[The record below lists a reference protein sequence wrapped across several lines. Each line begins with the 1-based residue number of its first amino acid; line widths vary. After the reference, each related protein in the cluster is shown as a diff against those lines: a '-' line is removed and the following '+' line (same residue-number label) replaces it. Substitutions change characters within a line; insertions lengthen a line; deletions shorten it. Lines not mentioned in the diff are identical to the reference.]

1 MAKTISFVK
10 GKGSIAHNNR
20 DFVAANVD
28 RERTGWNVTYVS
40 QPIREAYDECF
51 GEAVREY
58 NEKQTRKDRK
68 KDDYM
73 SDIKNSGNGEK
84 LFYENLVQIG
94 KMSDTGVLDKNGNL
108 SEEAKAAMEVLDE
121 YARTFQERNPN
132 LHVFNSVLHMDEAT
146 PHLHIDYIP
155 VAHGYKTGLSTR
167 NSLTKAYQE
176 MGIEHANSRRDNET
190 VHWQIRE
197 RAYIEDLCKERG
209 IEITVLGIDRDDY
222 TIPEFKEA
230 MRAVEDKE
238 AEIEILQS
246 QMDETQDLIK
256 SLEEDIDNNV
266 DLIKEQ
272 NEYLSDLKEQVHEA
286 TSLLDIYQK
295 CNTEIGESSK
305 TLNKEFAKIEK
316 QVEPLKT
323 LLGADTDMVKVP
335 KKIWKKVFAKFKE
348 STTIETVKNSF
359 EKILAKK
366 DKKIE
371 ELQKGVD
378 DAEKFKKIV
387 KEYLTF
393 EGRYEDF
400 EDYTKN
406 PIHRKLQYHQKED
419 QRILT
424 KPKEKEKAVGYDR

>member
-1 MAKTISFVK
+1 MAKTISFKK
-10 GKGSIAHNNR
+10 GKGSMPHNNR
-20 DFVAANVD
+20 DFIAENVD
-28 RERTGWNVTYVS
+28 KDRIGWNVTYVK
-40 QPIREAYDECF
+40 QPLEEAYDILF
-51 GEAVREY
+51 SEAVREY
-58 NEKQTRKDRK
+58 NAKQTRKDRK
-68 KDDYM
+68 KDNYM
-73 SDIKNSGNGEK
+73 NDIRNSRNNEK
-84 LFYENLVQIG
+84 LYYENLVQIG
-94 KMSDTGVLDKNGNL
+94 KMSDTGVLDENGNL
-108 SEEAKAAMEVLDE
+108 SEQAALAKEVLDE

-132 LHVFNSVLHMDEAT
+132 LYVFNMVMHMDEAT

-155 VAHGYKTGLSTR
+155 VAHGYKTGMSTR

-176 MGIEHANSRRDNET
+176 MGIGKALSRTDNET

-209 IEITVLGIDRDDY
+209 IEITALGIDRDDY

-316 QVEPLKT
+316 QVEPVKT

-348 STTIETVKNSF
+348 SSTVEAVKNSF

-366 DKKIE
+366 NKTIE
-371 ELQKGVD
+371 ELQKGMD
-378 DAEKFKKIV
+378 DAEKYKKMV

-393 EGRYEDF
+393 EGRNEDF
-400 EDYTKN
+400 EDYMKN

-424 KPKEKEKAVGYDR
+424 KPKEKERAVGDDR

>member
-316 QVEPLKT
+316 QVEPVKT

>member
-1 MAKTISFVK
+1 MAKTISFKK
-10 GKGSIAHNNR
+10 GKGSMPHNNR
-20 DFVAANVD
+20 DFIAENVD
-28 RERTGWNVTYVS
+28 KDRIGWNVTYVK
-40 QPIREAYDECF
+40 QPLEEAYDILF
-51 GEAVREY
+51 SEAVREY
-58 NEKQTRKDRK
+58 NAKQTRKDRK
-68 KDDYM
+68 KDNYM
-73 SDIKNSGNGEK
+73 NDIRNSRNNEK
-84 LFYENLVQIG
+84 LYYENLVQIG
-94 KMSDTGVLDKNGNL
+94 KMSDTGVLDENGNL
-108 SEEAKAAMEVLDE
+108 SEQAALAKEVLDE

-132 LHVFNSVLHMDEAT
+132 LYVFNMVMHMDEAT

-155 VAHGYKTGLSTR
+155 VAHGYKTGMSTR

-176 MGIEHANSRRDNET
+176 MGIGKALSRTDNET

-209 IEITVLGIDRDDY
+209 IEITALGIDRDDY

-316 QVEPLKT
+316 QVEPVKT

-348 STTIETVKNSF
+348 SSTVEAVKNSF

-366 DKKIE
+366 NKTIE
-371 ELQKGVD
+371 ELQKGMD
-378 DAEKFKKIV
+378 DAEKYKKMV

-393 EGRYEDF
+393 EGRNEDF
-400 EDYTKN
+400 EDYMKN

-424 KPKEKEKAVGYDR
+424 KPKEKERAVGYDR